1 MTCVQNWRPKRQQK
15 REKQRNSQMEK
26 AVQKRETEIPT
37 VQKDQSSLAIV
48 ALRYKV
54 YNEADLEKDGSLDNM
69 TFEEYIAACDREARP
84 AQTPTLE
91 KEDIVQIIEDSNSI
105 LDGFVLEP

>member
-1 MTCVQNWRPKRQQK
+1 M
-15 REKQRNSQMEK
+15 
-26 AVQKRETEIPT
+26 
-37 VQKDQSSLAIV
+37 
-48 ALRYKV
+48 
-54 YNEADLEKDGSLDNM
+54 DNM